1 MWRWNGGSIHLRAVV
16 LTITANVNDESFLK
30 QNQNNDELWNEAAP
44 RNILDEV
51 SLEEPNIIEGDIGQD
66 TEAQNQN
73 NDELWNEAAPRNILD
88 EVSLEEPNIIEG
100 DIGQDT
106 EAVS

>member
-1 MWRWNGGSIHLRAVV
+1 M
-16 LTITANVNDESFLK
+16 NDESFLK

-66 TEAQNQN
+66 TEA
-73 NDELWNEAAPRNILD
+73 
-88 EVSLEEPNIIEG
+88 VS
-100 DIGQDT
+100 
-106 EAVS
+106 